1 MKRNIVLCIR
11 FTRTLEG
18 QHENGGHK
26 GQRGRKRGG
35 RIGTKRDRAEKHDML
50 NGSAHDMGE

>member
-1 MKRNIVLCIR
+1 MKRNIVLCIQ
-11 FTRTLEG
+11 FTWTLEA

-26 GQRGRKRGG
+26 GQRGGKRGG

-50 NGSAHDMGE
+50 NGLAQGVGG